1 MGLFGE
7 KEKCAVCGGKTSM
20 LTKVKVSDGVICGTC
35 RAKCGFLAKVELKTT
50 AQIINRIK
58 SREENAIKVSN
69 FTPTDAVG
77 DFIKVDRNSKTWC
90 SPTQTSGFGVSDK
103 NPDIFSFS
111 DLIDF
116 ELFEDGVSI
125 TKGGLGT
132 AVAGGILFG
141 GVGAIVGGGL
151 GKKQKDVVN
160 KMSIII
166 NLRDEWVPRIEIV
179 LIKSETKRNS
189 LIYKSSKSLAQQII
203 SLLTIIS
210 DGQND
215 TSDTPSATSSSAAD
229 ELLKFKQLLDMGV
242 ISQEEF
248 DEKKK
253 QLLQL

>member
-7 KEKCAVCGGKTSM
+7 KEKCAVCGEKTSM
-20 LTKVKVSDGVICGTC
+20 LTKVKISDGVICGTC
-35 RAKCGFLAKVELKTT
+35 RAKCGPLAKVELKTT

-90 SPTQTSGFGVSDK
+90 SPTQTSGFGISDK

-166 NLRDEWVPRIEIV
+166 NLRDEWVPRIEII
-179 LIKSETKRNS
+179 LIKSETKRNG
-189 LIYKSSKSLAQQII
+189 LVYKSSKSLAQQII

-215 TSDTPSATSSSAAD
+215 TSDILSSANSSAAD

-248 DEKKK
+248 DAKKK

>member
-1 MGLFGE
+1 M
-7 KEKCAVCGGKTSM
+7 
-20 LTKVKVSDGVICGTC
+20 
-35 RAKCGFLAKVELKTT
+35 
-50 AQIINRIK
+50 
-58 SREENAIKVSN
+58 
-69 FTPTDAVG
+69 
-77 DFIKVDRNSKTWC
+77 
-90 SPTQTSGFGVSDK
+90 
-103 NPDIFSFS
+103 
-111 DLIDF
+111 
-116 ELFEDGVSI
+116 SI

-166 NLRDEWVPRIEIV
+166 NLRDEWVPRIEII
-179 LIKSETKRNS
+179 LIKSETKRNG
-189 LIYKSSKSLAQQII
+189 LVYKSSKSLAQQII

-215 TSDTPSATSSSAAD
+215 TSDIPSSANSSAAD

-248 DEKKK
+248 DAKKK

>member
-7 KEKCAVCGGKTSM
+7 KEKCAVCGGKVSL
-20 LTKVKVSDGVICGTC
+20 LTKVKTSDGVICASC
-35 RAKCGFLAKVELKTT
+35 RAKCGLLAKVGLKTT
-50 AQIINRIK
+50 SQVISRIK
-58 SREENAIKVSN
+58 SREENMIKVSN

-77 DFIKVDRNSKTWC
+77 DFIKVDRTSKTWC
-90 SPTQTSGFGVSDK
+90 CPTQTSGFGAPDK

-111 DLIDF
+111 DLVDF

-166 NLRDEWVPRIEIV
+166 NLRDEWIPRIEIV
-179 LIKSETKRNS
+179 LIKSETKRNG
-189 LIYKSSKSLAQQII
+189 LVYKSSKSLAQQII

-215 TSDTPSATSSSAAD
+215 TSDIPSSANSSAAD

-248 DEKKK
+248 DAKKK